1 MFGETDMKTV
11 LVIFGTRPEAIKMC
25 PLVKRLKENETI
37 RTLVCV
43 TGQHREMLDDV
54 LECFSVEPDFRLDV
68 FTKGQTLSELYARIL
83 SSVGALLSVSTPSLV
98 LVHGDT
104 ATATASALAA
114 FLSGIPVGHVEAG
127 LRSGD
132 LSAPFPEEMNRV
144 IISQISSID
153 FAPTE
158 SARANLLT
166 AKKREDHIFVT
177 GNTVI
182 DALKETVRE
191 DFTHPLLEGAEGKRI
206 LFLTC
211 HRRENLGAPIR
222 RIFRAI
228 LRLAD
233 DFPDVRVI
241 CPIHKNPS
249 VREAEREVL
258 GRGKHPRIFIT
269 EPLGTV
275 ECHNIMARS
284 TVILTDSGGLQE
296 EAPSLGKPVIVL
308 RNTTERPE
316 GVLLGGAILCGSDE
330 KKIYEETARLLT
342 DSAYYESVARVRMPY
357 GDGNASER
365 IATTLAAFLLEDG
378 FLNS

>member
-1 MFGETDMKTV
+1 MKTV

-25 PLVKRLKENETI
+25 PLVKRLKEHTEL

-54 LECFSVEPDFRLDV
+54 LECFSVVPDFRLDV
-68 FTKGQTLSELYARIL
+68 FSKGQTLTELYARIL
-83 SSVGALLSVSTPSLV
+83 SSVGALLSMCTPAFV

-114 FLSGIPVGHVEAG
+114 FLCGIPVGHVEAG

-132 LSAPFPEEMNRV
+132 LSAPFPEEMNR
-144 IISQISSID
+144 ILIAQLSTLD

-158 SARANLLT
+158 AARANLL
-166 AKKREDHIFVT
+166 AAGKREDRVFVT

-182 DALKETVRE
+182 DALSGTVCE
-191 DFTHPLLEGAEGKRI
+191 NFAHPLLDGTEGKRI

-222 RIFRAI
+222 RIFHAV

-258 GRGKHPRIFIT
+258 GRGKHPRVFIT

-275 ECHNIMARS
+275 ECHNIIARS
-284 TVILTDSGGLQE
+284 TVVLTDSGGLQE
-296 EAPSLGKPVIVL
+296 EAPALGKPVIVL
-308 RNTTERPE
+308 RESTERPE
-316 GVLLGGAILCGSDE
+316 GVAMGSAILCGSDE
-330 KKIYEETARLLT
+330 EKIYRETARLLT
-342 DSAYYESVARVRMPY
+342 DNAYYETIARVRMPY

-365 IATTLAAFLLEDG
+365 IAAELAAFLSDSNR
-378 FLNS
+378 FTS